1 MSDDVLRTIPAP
13 PAAVAP
19 PLALADL
26 TTEELATLLAT
37 GGAVA
42 LLPIGS
48 TEPHGPH
55 LPLSTDAL
63 LSEEAC
69 RRATTVLRAQGR
81 PALVAPSIPYG
92 VTRYAKDFRGAVGV
106 SPATLTAMVVDV
118 TRALLDDGFAHVVL
132 VNNHLEPEH
141 VHALEAAVGL
151 VSGERGPECISF
163 ANQLGKRWGRTL
175 TDEFKRGDC
184 HAGRYETSLV
194 LAADPD
200 LVRGELA
207 RDLPAVSIS
216 LAREIKLAGGRE
228 VRFAAIGM
236 NRAYT
241 GAPAE
246 ATRAEGDATYEKLVT
261 MIVTEVAEHLEEGE
275 GTQPG
280 EIPKSARTAPPGE
293 VKS

>member
-1 MSDDVLRTIPAP
+1 MKDDPSRTIPAP
-13 PAAVAP
+13 PADLEL
-19 PLALADL
+19 PLMLGEL
-26 TTEELATLLAT
+26 TTEELAKAL
-37 GGAVA
+37 GEDGVVA

-55 LPLSTDAL
+55 LPLATDAL
-63 LSEEAC
+63 LSDEAC
-69 RRATTVLRAQGR
+69 RRAAFALREKGR
-81 PALVAPSIPYG
+81 PAFVAPSIAYG

-106 SPATLTAMVVDV
+106 TPATLTALVADV

-141 VHALEAAVGL
+141 VHAIEAALGL
-151 VSGERGPECISF
+151 VSGERGPECVSF
-163 ANQLGKRWGRTL
+163 ANQLGKRWGKTL

-184 HAGRYETSLV
+184 HGGRYETSLV
-194 LAADPD
+194 LATRPE

-207 RDLPAVSIS
+207 RELPAVTVS
-216 LAREIKLAGGRE
+216 LSREIKLAGGRD

-246 ATRAEGDATYEKLVT
+246 ATRDEGDDTYDKLVT
-261 MIVTEVAEHLEEGE
+261 MIVTEVEEHLEEGE

-280 EIPKSARTAPPGE
+280 DIPKSARPG

>member
-1 MSDDVLRTIPAP
+1 MNDDVLRTIPAP
-13 PAAVAP
+13 PAGV
-19 PLALADL
+19 PLPLSLADL
-26 TTEELATLLAT
+26 TTEELAIVLSA

-42 LLPIGS
+42 LLPVGS

-69 RRATTVLRAQGR
+69 RRAAGALRAQGR

-92 VTRYAKDFRGAVGV
+92 VTRYARDFRGAVGV
-106 SPATLTAMVVDV
+106 SPATLTALVSDVV
-118 TRALLDDGFAHVVL
+118 RALLDDGFVHVVL

-141 VHALEAAVGL
+141 VHALEGAVGL

-194 LAADPD
+194 LAANPA

-207 RDLPAVSIS
+207 QQLPAVSIS
-216 LAREIKLAGGRE
+216 LSREIKLAGGRD

-246 ATRAEGDATYEKLVT
+246 ATRDEGDATYQKLVT
-261 MIVTEVAEHLEEGE
+261 MIVTEVTEHLEEGE

-280 EIPKSARTAPPGE
+280 DIPKSARAAHAGE
-293 VKS
+293 PKS